1 MRTLAITVAYD
12 GTDWSGFQR
21 QSYHPSVQGE
31 LEKALSKVLMEDVR
45 IAAAGR
51 TDAGVHALGQM
62 VSLITVNPMPIERI
76 AWVTNRFL
84 PASIRVLRARDVA
97 EDFSARWSANSRR
110 YWYVVAPGISTPDPI
125 RGRFCWQVKESLNI
139 AAMTEAGRLLLGC
152 NDFAAFCQQGSPS
165 VTTVRTLQRIG
176 IRQRGRYI
184 VFDMQ
189 ADGFLYRMVRILA
202 ANLVEIGSGQKPVSW
217 LEELLH
223 SRNRHK
229 AGKWAPACGLYLM
242 RIGYPTVG

>member
-21 QSYHPSVQGE
+21 QSYHPSIQGA
-31 LEKALSKVLMEDVR
+31 LEKALSNVLREDVR

-62 VSLITVNPMPIERI
+62 ISLCTANPMPIERI
-76 AWVTNRFL
+76 TWVTNRYL

-97 EDFSARWSANSRR
+97 DDFSARWSAYYRR

-125 RGRFCWQVKESLNI
+125 RGRFCWQVKESLDI
-139 AAMTEAGRLLLGC
+139 AAMNEAGRLLLGRH
-152 NDFAAFCQQGSPS
+152 DFVTFCQSGSPS
-165 VTTVRTLQRIG
+165 VTTVRELQRIE
-176 IRQRGRYI
+176 IRPRGRNLVI
-184 VFDMQ
+184 DLQ
-189 ADGFLYRMVRILA
+189 ADGFLYRMVRIIA